1 MVLFF
6 QLVPTN
12 DSLQQEWIKYV
23 NAVSEE
29 ARRNNIMVLNP
40 TEKKED
46 KDVKL
51 KISVKKSLNK
61 KALFI
66 CRERSL
72 FVFLRFNL

>member
-51 KISVKKSLNK
+51 KISV
-61 KALFI
+61 
-66 CRERSL
+66 
-72 FVFLRFNL
+72 